1 MTYRA
6 WQVKQPDEQAAAR
19 LANAI
24 GAPLLLARI
33 LVARG
38 MSSPEQAM
46 EFLEQDAPLS
56 DPFLMRDMD
65 KAVQRI
71 LQAVDEEQPIVI
83 FGDYDVDGVTAT
95 ALLYSHLR
103 GMGANVRCKLP
114 SREEDGYGLTNA
126 IVEQLAEKGYKLI
139 ITVDNGITAIPEAR
153 RAQELGVDLVITDH
167 HLPGEELPDAVA
179 VVDPARKDDESP
191 CKTLSG
197 AGVAFKLCAALD
209 GCEPEMLLDFCG
221 DLAAIGTVADVM
233 VLQGE
238 NRTIVKHGLYALQ
251 NSERPGLLALLEA
264 CGLGDKPVTSESISF
279 AIAPRLNAAGRMD
292 SAVSAL
298 QLLLCEDEGRAQQL
312 TDQLVA
318 SNTARQEA
326 EQRIMAE
333 AEAQLAADPARQND
347 RVILVWG
354 QDYHPGVIGIV
365 ASRLVEH
372 YGKPV
377 MVISVQNG
385 EGKGSGRSVPGF
397 NLHKAISACGDLLLR
412 FGGHALAAGLSVKE
426 ENIPA
431 LRKALNEFAAR
442 EYPVLESPPLELDVT
457 VRLDALTVQEVEGL
471 DYLAPCGN
479 GNPAPLFLLENA
491 QIEGVYP
498 VSDGRHCRLRLRQ
511 GAGCLYAAYFGVS
524 VAQLP
529 YQTGDRVD
537 AAITLSIYQGKNGP
551 QLSGRIRELRPAGL
565 PAQTARQAA
574 LFEAFLHGSRLPDS
588 QRQELVPQRALIV
601 TLYRMIQ
608 KGEVWAQDLQ
618 PVFAKLGP
626 ENTGRILA
634 GLTALTQLGLV
645 EICETG
651 GAKKY
656 APVPVAQK
664 QDLFSAPILKALE
677 A

>member
-153 RAQELGVDLVITDH
+153 RARELGVDLVITDH

-209 GCEPEMLLDFCG
+209 GCEPELLLDFCG

-264 CGLGDKPVTSESISF
+264 CGLADGEQLAFDDFTEKVQ
-279 AIAPRLNAAGRMD
+279 N
-292 SAVSAL
+292 
-298 QLLLCEDEGRAQQL
+298 QLLV
-312 TDQLVA
+312 T
-318 SNTARQEA
+318 
-326 EQRIMAE
+326 
-333 AEAQLAADPARQND
+333 
-347 RVILVWG
+347 
-354 QDYHPGVIGIV
+354 
-365 ASRLVEH
+365 
-372 YGKPV
+372 GK
-377 MVISVQNG
+377 
-385 EGKGSGRSVPGF
+385 
-397 NLHKAISACGDLLLR
+397 
-412 FGGHALAAGLSVKE
+412 
-426 ENIPA
+426 
-431 LRKALNEFAAR
+431 RK
-442 EYPVLESPPLELDVT
+442 
-457 VRLDALTVQEVEGL
+457 
-471 DYLAPCGN
+471 
-479 GNPAPLFLLENA
+479 
-491 QIEGVYP
+491 
-498 VSDGRHCRLRLRQ
+498 
-511 GAGCLYAAYFGVS
+511 
-524 VAQLP
+524 
-529 YQTGDRVD
+529 
-537 AAITLSIYQGKNGP
+537 
-551 QLSGRIRELRPAGL
+551 
-565 PAQTARQAA
+565 
-574 LFEAFLHGSRLPDS
+574 
-588 QRQELVPQRALIV
+588 
-601 TLYRMIQ
+601 
-608 KGEVWAQDLQ
+608 
-618 PVFAKLGP
+618 
-626 ENTGRILA
+626 
-634 GLTALTQLGLV
+634 
-645 EICETG
+645 EICG
-651 GAKKY
+651 GCKWNGICENEKSRWE
-656 APVPVAQK
+656 K
-664 QDLFSAPILKALE
+664 
-677 A
+677 